1 VAAGASPRR
10 PPDPTHRGGATVIAT
25 VRHADQVGVA
35 LAAGAH
41 HAVTVGTDTADRIR
55 AIVPDGVDR
64 VAELDLAG

>member
-1 VAAGASPRR
+1 
-10 PPDPTHRGGATVIAT
+10 
-25 VRHADQVGVA
+25 VA